1 MCGIQ
6 RNRSMPGT
14 RRSLSSCKAFSLL
27 KFNLPSDKSLLR
39 SLGGCLDKI
48 TGGLSDFIGNVGL
61 KMNAIPL
68 FIATATIFICL
79 FSLYFGTPG
88 GTRELGNHRA
98 LAWFMSQGLFLAPLL
113 VSMQG
118 KSNPLLANLGSAD
131 LNTSAIAQC
140 LQFSVSAMVC
150 SPLQ

>member
-1 MCGIQ
+1 
-6 RNRSMPGT
+6 MPETG
-14 RRSLSSCKAFSLL
+14 RSLSSCKTFSFL
-27 KFNLPSDKSLLR
+27 KFHSPSDKFLSC

-48 TGGLSDFIGNVGL
+48 TGGFSDFIGNIGL
-61 KMNAIPL
+61 KLNAIPL
-68 FIATATIFICL
+68 FLATATIFICL

-88 GTRELGNHRA
+88 STRELGNRRA

-118 KSNPLLANLGSAD
+118 KCNRLLANLGSAD
-131 LNTSAIAQC
+131 SNTSAIAQC
-140 LQFSVSAMVC
+140 LQFSVSAVVC